1 MKQTLKSI
9 LGVSAITLFFYILFS
24 ILNFAQAIPNTN
36 PDTNIP
42 PIEPEKK
49 YDLNRLIQQ
58 QIPVYCGDTGF
69 IFETSSKLME
79 ESQILVGEVR
89 NGGQPFGNVIGILSF
104 GHSVERNS
112 GTFFM
117 TIPNIGPNGE
127 SMTCILGYGMNWKF
141 FDDDGNSMILQ
152 DSL

>member
-1 MKQTLKSI
+1 M
-9 LGVSAITLFFYILFS
+9 
-24 ILNFAQAIPNTN
+24 
-36 PDTNIP
+36 
-42 PIEPEKK
+42 
-49 YDLNRLIQQ
+49 
-58 QIPVYCGDTGF
+58 YCGDTGF

-117 TIPNIGPNGE
+117 TIPGIGPNGE
-127 SMTCILGYGMNWKF
+127 SMSCILGYGLNWKF
-141 FDDDGNSMILQ
+141 FDDDGNPVLEG

>member
-1 MKQTLKSI
+1 MKQTIKGI

-127 SMTCILGYGMNWKF
+127 SMTCILGYGLNWKF
-141 FDDDGNSMILQ
+141 FDDDGNPVLG